1 MLAFYELEFERALAE
16 AGEAIQLADQVGNRR
31 AFILAMIGRVL
42 ILFELGRL
50 TEASDAISVVSEAA
64 NTLGARRL
72 MADYLIHRALVEYAE
87 GKTQAVETLRE
98 GVAMARESPAFML
111 PWGLGILAMVT
122 PSKDEFLSALTE
134 GEQVIGQGAIR
145 HNVLFFNRYAIE
157 ACLARKNWAA
167 GEHCAD
173 ALERD
178 MAEEPTPLSDFLIA
192 RARALAAVGRGRGEP
207 ATLRRLAERAR
218 TIRWQTMLPALD
230 AALAMA

>member
-1 MLAFYELEFERALAE
+1 ELVFGRVWADACESIELSV
-16 AGEAIQLADQVGNRR
+16 QLGNLG
-31 AFILAMIGRVL
+31 AFILTMIGRVL

-134 GEQVIGQGAIR
+134 GEQVIGQGDIR
-145 HNVLFFNRYAIE
+145 H
-157 ACLARKNWAA
+157 
-167 GEHCAD
+167 
-173 ALERD
+173 
-178 MAEEPTPLSDFLIA
+178 
-192 RARALAAVGRGRGEP
+192 
-207 ATLRRLAERAR
+207 
-218 TIRWQTMLPALD
+218 
-230 AALAMA
+230 